1 MAVVVEIVDFSGCVT
16 TVYPVYLST
25 TSADT
30 SCESVNLPYQWNCV
44 SMDQS
49 YQRVL
54 RQHRVVL
61 MRELP
66 AVAVLLDTLQL
77 KHHFSTYEK
86 DQILS
91 LSLPAEKAAKFL
103 DALEFKSYDVYV
115 KFLAVLRE
123 LRPDLALR
131 LDGGQR
137 EADASSTASSPVSN
151 GSPPCK
157 CWVVLQCVCV

>member
-1 MAVVVEIVDFSGCVT
+1 M
-16 TVYPVYLST
+16 
-25 TSADT
+25 
-30 SCESVNLPYQWNCV
+30 
-44 SMDQS
+44 
-49 YQRVL
+49 
-54 RQHRVVL
+54 VL

-86 DQILS
+86 SQILS

-157 CWVVLQCVCV
+157 C